1 MVGFQIIVNDA
12 LNGALEQWRCLL
24 ALSISLTGFL
34 ARTDVLK
41 PLDYFRGSSVQ
52 IWNDTEKISMSQ
64 HRTIFEDNCLQ
75 IIDD

>member
-41 PLDYFRGSSVQ
+41 PLDSFQASSGKIGQEGGSEYHFLYLLWLWVGLFKKRQ
-52 IWNDTEKISMSQ
+52 V
-64 HRTIFEDNCLQ
+64 
-75 IIDD
+75 